1 MITCFTSH
9 PRAKAWS
16 RNLILSK
23 AYMKNSAGGFLES
36 FSSQVKQNK
45 REMLPFKLLHEL
57 NDDVVFGRLSQL
69 LTKRD
74 KPEGKNHG
82 QDSNKDRK
90 IILGDI
96 TELLTNSGTNL
107 FLSPDLV
114 KSYALLLGSS
124 HLRDLESLML
134 HSSQSLIIPSES
146 ASQAT
151 VFCPHLKCPWGLLL
165 FSLG

>member
-1 MITCFTSH
+1 M
-9 PRAKAWS
+9 
-16 RNLILSK
+16 
-23 AYMKNSAGGFLES
+23 
-36 FSSQVKQNK
+36 
-45 REMLPFKLLHEL
+45 
-57 NDDVVFGRLSQL
+57 FGCLSQL

-82 QDSNKDRK
+82 QDSNNDRK

-107 FLSPDLV
+107 FLSPDPI

-146 ASQAT
+146 TSQAT

-165 FSLG
+165 FFLG